1 MYPQATH
8 NIHVH
13 RNYAKNTDTHLY
25 KYILHLKKGKK
36 FYFCIRLTRSIFS
49 FTLVLSYLSLKYPII
64 SHS

>member
-36 FYFCIRLTRSIFS
+36 FYFLYSSNS
-49 FTLVLSYLSLKYPII
+49 FNFLIHSFLSYLFLKYPII
-64 SHS
+64 SHP